1 MYIYMQATKQNSFRS
16 RYLYIIIKYTD
27 CKSSVHLQIVDIHF
41 INSIHDKLPYYN
53 WVVVACAW
61 GNVCVCCRQEATG
74 DNLHRDWSTGE
85 ASKSQA
91 EASKHVFLSAA
102 GDGFLGKLI

>member
-1 MYIYMQATKQNSFRS
+1 MTGLKW
-16 RYLYIIIKYTD
+16 L
-27 CKSSVHLQIVDIHF
+27 VHG
-41 INSIHDKLPYYN
+41 
-53 WVVVACAW
+53 

-74 DNLHRDWSTGE
+74 DDLHRDWNIGE

-102 GDGFLGKLI
+102 GDGFLGKLIYSLFECCIMA